1 MELDTVHVPRPLSS
15 VTRAWTAVWPDRR
28 FRVEAVLSL
37 AVLVAVLNVM
47 ARFLTW
53 VEHRPGVVLPDAVL
67 AAIAPRDVTWV
78 TFTLVYGGLL
88 TAVAVLLPYPRRLV
102 LGLQAYT
109 LMVLL
114 RLAVMAVT
122 PLEAPPGMLPL
133 KDPLVEVLGTGQV
146 LTKDL
151 FFSGHTSTLFLL
163 TLLAPKRA
171 TRAFFLVCTA
181 MVAACVLWQHVHY
194 TVDVV
199 VAPVFSFIAYTLATL
214 LQGSGRARIR

>member
-1 MELDTVHVPRPLSS
+1 MELDTVDVPRPLSS
-15 VTRAWTAVWPDRR
+15 VTRAWSEVWPDRR

-53 VEHRPGVVLPDAVL
+53 VERRPGVVLPDAVL

-88 TAVAVLLPYPRRLV
+88 TAVAVLLPHPRRLV

-163 TLLAPKRA
+163 TLLAPGRA
-171 TRAFFLVCTA
+171 TRAFFLVCTIT
-181 MVAACVLWQHVHY
+181 VAACVLWQHVHY

-199 VAPVFSFIAYTLATL
+199 VAPVFSFIAYTLATR
-214 LQGSGRARIR
+214 LQGAGRARIR